1 MLKNNILRENNFYPL
16 LMQSFKS
23 AGRAFQAIDAPTR
36 AVIVPYG
43 EGRDLIASLC
53 GEWNPKEM
61 YRTLAKA
68 QRYSVNVFPNVWKQ
82 LQENQALQEVQ
93 AGLGIY
99 YLKNEHYT
107 DEYGLS
113 VDKTGIMP
121 TYNF

>member
-1 MLKNNILRENNFYPL
+1 
-16 LMQSFKS
+16 
-23 AGRAFQAIDAPTR
+23 
-36 AVIVPYG
+36 
-43 EGRDLIASLC
+43 
-53 GEWNPKEM
+53 M
-61 YRTLAKA
+61 YCMLAKA
-68 QRYSVNVFPNVWKQ
+68 QRYSVNVFPNMWKQ

-93 AGLGIY
+93 VGLGIY